1 MSPTRQNA
9 VSTTDAKKA
18 SRRGK
23 HRAPAQGGVR
33 RPGNVANSRGS
44 VQRNTKS
51 ERLFPWYIW
60 VIALVFGWLA
70 WLIADAVGS
79 PDDLAAWWIGA
90 RLVDQGE
97 AHVLYSINPQDFGI
111 YADPEWAREAA
122 IIGDTTTYPRPYVH
136 LPLVAYVMAPLT
148 NIMTFATFA
157 AVFAFVQGVSFVLL
171 AAGAISLW
179 TRKAANPGVVIGG
192 SLSFSGLL
200 QGFKDAAVPPRSGR
214 HAARPSVTRASSRSG
229 TRAKA
234 PVPRG

>member
-1 MSPTRQNA
+1 MQ
-9 VSTTDAKKA
+9 
-18 SRRGK
+18 
-23 HRAPAQGGVR
+23 RAPRVIRRLPGEASTGPLLRVGVR
-33 RPGNVANSRGS
+33 RPGNVVNPRGS
-44 VQRNTKS
+44 VQRNRKS

-60 VIALVFGWLA
+60 AIALVFGWLA
-70 WLIADAVGS
+70 WLIANAIGS
-79 PDDLAAWWIGA
+79 PDDLAAWWIGG

-122 IIGDTTTYPRPYVH
+122 SIGDTTTYPRPYVH
-136 LPLVAYVMAPLT
+136 LPLVAFAMAPLT

-157 AVFAFVQGVSFVLL
+157 AGFAFVQGVSFVLL